1 MKIETGFTRTVLP
14 GPGGKAHME
23 IVLTPPPAPEKTKPL
38 AVALALDRSHDM
50 NDPDRCFTYIDEPA
64 TRIQQVRWGAYSLVG
79 MMKEKNLFGCV
90 LFNHTSDICHPM
102 VHPASLRI
110 PDIKLQISRIK
121 ARGGRDLSHGLAEAG
136 LMLARESTEDYHRV
150 ILAVVGGTS
159 FGLPGCLEDYK
170 NQCRR
175 LKERGISVSLL
186 GCGKYDVEIY
196 RELAEWGGGK
206 LRHVDDLAMLPV
218 YFRNELQRRLAVGA
232 QDVRLVIRTTGSL
245 KLGEN
250 LSGLPQTTRRNETE
264 IRFGDMAGPGSV
276 CLELTAGKSARNHVE
291 LEIDVTYKSPE
302 GASEKRMLFQTLGVK
317 KDGSAVFSFDSRIL
331 AAWMEAWTISTLRE
345 MALLWD
351 RIKTIT
357 MGKTLARTL
366 EEMEAFAAL
375 YPGSEGLVETARKL
389 LQEKSR
395 PMVENRLGIGET
407 RMLYLELCE
416 NLRER
421 EGKFRELK

>member
-1 MKIETGFTRTVLP
+1 MKIETKFTRNVLP

-23 IVLTPPPAPEKTKPL
+23 ISLTPPPAPEKPRPL
-38 AVALALDRSHDM
+38 AVALALDRSEDM

-64 TRIQQVRWGAYSLVG
+64 SRIQQVRWGALSLVE
-79 MMKEKNLFGCV
+79 MFREENLFGCV
-90 LFNHTSDICHPM
+90 LFNHNSDICHPM

-110 PDIKLQISRIK
+110 PDIKLQISRIR
-121 ARGGRDLSHGLAEAG
+121 AWGGRDLSHGLAEAG
-136 LMLARESTEDYHRV
+136 LMLARESTEEYQRV

-159 FGLPGCLEDYK
+159 FGIPGCLEDYK

-175 LKERGISVSLL
+175 LKKRGVSVNLL
-186 GCGKYDVEIY
+186 GCGKYDVEMY
-196 RELAEWGGGK
+196 RELAESGGGK

-218 YFRNELQRRLAVGA
+218 YFRNELQRQRAIGA
-232 QDVRLVIRTTGSL
+232 EDVRLIIRTAGSL

-250 LSGLPQTTRRNETE
+250 LSGLPQTTCRNETE
-264 IRFGDMAGPGSV
+264 IRFGDMAAPGSV
-276 CLELTAGKSARNHVE
+276 CLELTAGKSARDYVE
-291 LEIDVTYKSPE
+291 LEISVAYRSPE
-302 GASEKRMLFQTLGVK
+302 GASEKQITFETLGVS
-317 KDGSAVFSFDSRIL
+317 KDAEPDARFDSRVL
-331 AAWMEAWTISTLRE
+331 AAWMEAWTITTLRE

-366 EEMEAFAAL
+366 KEMEAFAAL
-375 YPGSEGLVETARKL
+375 YPGSEGLVETAMKL

-416 NLRER
+416 TLRER
-421 EGKFRELK
+421 EGKFREIK